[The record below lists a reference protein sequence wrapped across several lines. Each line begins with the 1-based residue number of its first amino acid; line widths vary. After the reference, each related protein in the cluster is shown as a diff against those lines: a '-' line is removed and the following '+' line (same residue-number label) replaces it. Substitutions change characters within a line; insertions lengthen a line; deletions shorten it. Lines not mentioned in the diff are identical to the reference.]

1 MNQCTTVGECWNP
14 EPDCDVLETCLR
26 TGSMVLEDKETR
38 RLFYYREGSV
48 ISEITPDDMVG
59 GRFFVNSKVHYYRS
73 PSVEPVLS
81 PR

>member
-1 MNQCTTVGECWNP
+1 
-14 EPDCDVLETCLR
+14 
-26 TGSMVLEDKETR
+26 MVLEDKETR